1 MSLESRLVKK
11 LSDYCKKKDIFY
23 LNIIDT
29 NKPGIPDSLLI
40 TREGRYIWL
49 ELKREDRSG
58 RVSPLQTYRHDEMRG
73 YKAEVYVVS
82 SMDEIK
88 RIINDK

>member
-1 MSLESRLVKK
+1 MSLESALVKK
-11 LSDYCKKKDIFY
+11 LHKYCAENDIWN
-23 LNIIDT
+23 LNIKDHNLNGT
-29 NKPGIPDSLLI
+29 PDRLLL

-58 RVSPLQTYRHDEMRG
+58 RVSPIQIYRHDEMRG